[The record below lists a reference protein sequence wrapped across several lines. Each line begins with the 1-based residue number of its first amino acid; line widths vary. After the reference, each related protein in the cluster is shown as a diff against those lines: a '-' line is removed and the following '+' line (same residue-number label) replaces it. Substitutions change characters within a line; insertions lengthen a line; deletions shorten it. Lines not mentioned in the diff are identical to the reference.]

1 MGESAIR
8 ILVKDPDLSTDQG
21 SRAEDSCKLNEESN
35 DSGDNDQ
42 VATICEF
49 INNTMRSHRDHTFN
63 HLFFNLSFVS

>member
-1 MGESAIR
+1 MITDPNWTPPGPIAINF
-8 ILVKDPDLSTDQG
+8 IINFIYMITIIVIITDQG

-49 INNTMRSHRDHTFN
+49 INNTMR
-63 HLFFNLSFVS
+63 LY